1 VPPKPTKK
9 PPERRTSLRFPIEC
23 DVHYRVIGR
32 GTFEGFSSGKTVNM
46 SGNGILLTADRML
59 SPGLPVEVE
68 IDWPVRRTDGAPLK
82 LVVRGRI
89 VRSEKNDVALAGVRI
104 SRYTFQTASR
114 WIVAGNT

>member
-1 VPPKPTKK
+1 
-9 PPERRTSLRFPIEC
+9 
-23 DVHYRVIGR
+23 
-32 GTFEGFSSGKTVNM
+32 M